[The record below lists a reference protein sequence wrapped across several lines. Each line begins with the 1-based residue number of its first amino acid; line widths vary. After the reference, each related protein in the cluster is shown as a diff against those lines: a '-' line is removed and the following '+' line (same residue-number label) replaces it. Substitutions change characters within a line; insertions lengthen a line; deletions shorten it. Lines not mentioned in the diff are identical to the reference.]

1 MGFIIP
7 FPFLLLNKSVHYSIP
22 ILIRMVYS
30 YEKEA
35 FFGGGLYRRHTRVW
49 RGDPCL
55 ITVGHSVPHSFASS
69 YSFFCMQK
77 SRRLCLGDGVWWR
90 RQRFGCERGERLASG
105 ERGRGE
111 GVERCERQ
119 ERQGPHLSI
128 VSCGGRSGGDS

>member
-69 YSFFCMQK
+69 YSFFAC
-77 SRRLCLGDGVWWR
+77 RRAEDSAWGTGFGGGGSGLGVK
-90 RQRFGCERGERLASG
+90 G
-105 ERGRGE
+105 ERG
-111 GVERCERQ
+111 
-119 ERQGPHLSI
+119 
-128 VSCGGRSGGDS
+128 